1 MVDNVSQATLK
12 VNVEGEEKVVALNAA
27 LSSLGKTSKVAA
39 TRSAADIRAVGAGA
53 VDRAATREARR
64 RAEAITA
71 AAVPGRILA
80 MQAAK
85 RAAAQAAEV
94 SAAQA
99 KAVAKS
105 AAAQTAEVTA
115 AAAKQLAQ
123 GAPAAR
129 RSIAAAFTSL
139 FGGIGQSIADRLR
152 GTLGMIRAFG
162 AGVASF
168 LGAGF
173 RVALGAVRSFAS
185 TIGPLIGRG
194 LLGAARITVQSI
206 GTIARGVA
214 SAGLGIA
221 RLGGGI
227 IKVTGIVGL
236 LSGALLGVV
245 SAGGLLVAGM
255 KSLTFSMR
263 AAKEEAEEAFKTFSR
278 ARRLRT
284 DWGRAEDLQ
293 EVGKILFRDAAE
305 KVEDGINKMRE
316 KVRLGKSEE
325 GDKEVFSRLGIT
337 AKTLA
342 RFEKEIGKAEGT
354 GPRNAT
360 AVDFAERFV
369 KRLETQQA
377 KIDKMPA
384 GRARDSA
391 LARQRQFFLDLEK
404 VFGDDFA
411 DAVARSSTEGIRKA
425 FQTQAVAGATGT
437 DADAKTRLKQAQ
449 ELILVQAALDR
460 TFGELK
466 SRIAV
471 DVQPA
476 VTGLMWA
483 FTNLVQA
490 VGPNIADSISD
501 LAKRGIGSLTE
512 QINKLDAQQIETWGK
527 AIFDTASS
535 VGSSLPSIVDS
546 LNTFVNALKT
556 IADAIKAVTNFLGG
570 GNAPEGKPAVS
581 VTENPYKW
589 FRNTLEKGLEE
600 SAKSRGA
607 TVQQQMPSL
616 DYSLEEGAQRI
627 KESSQA
633 IIQAGQ
639 YARERLEMADF
650 AQAAS
655 AAGVAMAAAFRQ
667 GIAGATI
674 APPSWLGQLRVSM
687 PGGGV
692 GPQKVTAFP
701 PNTGRDAPSAQ

>member
-1 MVDNVSQATLK
+1 VVDNVSQATLK

-53 VDRAATREARR
+53 VERAAVREARK
-64 RAEAITA
+64 RAEAVTA

-80 MQAAK
+80 MQMAK
-85 RAAAQAAEV
+85 R
-94 SAAQA
+94 
-99 KAVAKS
+99 

-115 AAAKQLAQ
+115 AAAQQLAQ
-123 GAPAAR
+123 GTPAAR
-129 RSIAAAFTSL
+129 RSIVDALRSIFSGAGA
-139 FGGIGQSIADRLR
+139 SIAAGLR
-152 GTLGMIRAFG
+152 G
-162 AGVASF
+162 
-168 LGAGF
+168 
-173 RVALGAVRSFAS
+173 ALNAARSFAGA
-185 TIGPLIGRG
+185 IGPIIGRG
-194 LLGAARITVQSI
+194 LVGAARITVQSI
-206 GTIARGVA
+206 GAVARGVA
-214 SAGLGIA
+214 TAGLGIA
-221 RLGGGI
+221 RFGAGVI
-227 IKVTGIVGL
+227 RATGVITL
-236 LSGALLGVV
+236 ITGALTGLV
-245 SAGGLLVAGM
+245 SVGALAAVGM
-255 KSLTFSMR
+255 KSLTFSIR
-263 AAKEEAEEAFKTFSR
+263 AAKEEAEAAFQTFSR

-305 KVEDGINKMRE
+305 RVEDGINKMRE
-316 KVRLGKSEE
+316 KVRLGRSEE
-325 GDKEVFSRLGIT
+325 GDKLVFSRLGIT

-342 RFEKEIGKAEGT
+342 RFEKEIGKSEGT

-360 AVDFAERFV
+360 AVDFAARFV
-369 KRLETQQA
+369 QRLEQQQA
-377 KIDKMPA
+377 KIDKMAP
-384 GRARDSA
+384 GRARDNA
-391 LARQRQFFLDLEK
+391 MARQRQFFLDLEK

-411 DAVARSSTEGIRKA
+411 DAVARSSSEGIKKA

-437 DADAKTRLKQAQ
+437 EADAKTRLKQAQ
-449 ELILVQAALDR
+449 ELILAQAALDR

-476 VTGLMWA
+476 VTSLVWA

-490 VGPNIADSISD
+490 VGPNIADSLSD
-501 LAKRGIGSLTE
+501 LAKRGLGSLTE
-512 QINKLDAQQIETWGK
+512 QLNKLNAEQIETWGK
-527 AIFDTASS
+527 AIFDSAAS
-535 VGSSLPSIVDS
+535 VGASLPSIVDS
-546 LNTFVNALKT
+546 LNTFVSALKT

-581 VTENPYKW
+581 VTESPYKW
-589 FRNTLEKGLEE
+589 FLNTMEKGLEN

>member
-12 VNVEGEEKVVALNAA
+12 VNVEGEEKVLALNAA

-39 TRSAADIRAVGAGA
+39 TRSAADIRNVGVGA
-53 VDRAATREARR
+53 VDRAATREARK
-64 RAEAITA
+64 RAESITA

-105 AAAQTAEVTA
+105 TAAQTAEVTA

-129 RSIAAAFTSL
+129 RSIAAALGSIFSGVGT
-139 FGGIGQSIADRLR
+139 SIAGGLR
-152 GTLGMIRAFG
+152 AALTAAKNFG
-162 AGVASF
+162 A
-168 LGAGF
+168 
-173 RVALGAVRSFAS
+173 
-185 TIGPLIGRG
+185 TIGPIIGRG
-194 LLGAARITVQSI
+194 LIGAARITVQSI
-206 GTIARGVA
+206 GAVARGVA
-214 SAGLGIA
+214 GAGLGIA
-221 RLGGGI
+221 RFGASAIKMTGI
-227 IKVTGIVGL
+227 IGLLTGAMVGL
-236 LSGALLGVV
+236 V
-245 SAGGLLVAGM
+245 SVGGLAVAGM
-255 KSLTFSMR
+255 KSLTFSIR
-263 AAKEEAEEAFKTFSR
+263 AAKEEAEAAFQTFSR

-342 RFEKEIGKAEGT
+342 RFEKEIGKTEGT

-384 GRARDSA
+384 GRARDA
-391 LARQRQFFLDLEK
+391 AQGRQRQFFLDLEK

-411 DAVARSSTEGIRKA
+411 DAVARSSSEGIRKA
-425 FQTQAVAGATGT
+425 FQTQAVAGSAGPE
-437 DADAKTRLKQAQ
+437 ADAKTRLKQAQ

-476 VTGLMWA
+476 VTNLMWA

-490 VGPNIADSISD
+490 V
-501 LAKRGIGSLTE
+501 
-512 QINKLDAQQIETWGK
+512 
-527 AIFDTASS
+527 
-535 VGSSLPSIVDS
+535 
-546 LNTFVNALKT
+546 
-556 IADAIKAVTNFLGG
+556 
-570 GNAPEGKPAVS
+570 
-581 VTENPYKW
+581 
-589 FRNTLEKGLEE
+589 
-600 SAKSRGA
+600 
-607 TVQQQMPSL
+607 
-616 DYSLEEGAQRI
+616 
-627 KESSQA
+627 
-633 IIQAGQ
+633 
-639 YARERLEMADF
+639 
-650 AQAAS
+650 
-655 AAGVAMAAAFRQ
+655 
-667 GIAGATI
+667 
-674 APPSWLGQLRVSM
+674 
-687 PGGGV
+687 
-692 GPQKVTAFP
+692 
-701 PNTGRDAPSAQ
+701 